1 MIVEMS
7 PHEVAGTPEAE
18 VRTASVSA
26 YVDLPLADVFARF
39 SDPGI
44 DGLLMATMR
53 RSLSGGGEVLSVHT
67 WPTLWVATGTVRVQV
82 TWRIRRADAVV
93 REGTA
98 SISLLMVQ
106 GGQDAITELLVTV
119 PLGED
124 DAAMVAE
131 ATHHILDELTRR
143 LERRA
148 G

>member
-7 PHEVAGTPEAE
+7 PQELAATPEAE

-53 RSLSGGGEVLSVHT
+53 RSLSGVGEVLSVHT

-82 TWRIRRADAVV
+82 TWRIRGADAVV

-98 SISLLMVQ
+98 TISLLMVQ
-106 GGQDAITELLVTV
+106 GGKDAITELLVTV

-124 DAAMVAE
+124 GAAMVAE
-131 ATHHILDELTRR
+131 ATHRILDELTRR
-143 LERRA
+143 LEGRA